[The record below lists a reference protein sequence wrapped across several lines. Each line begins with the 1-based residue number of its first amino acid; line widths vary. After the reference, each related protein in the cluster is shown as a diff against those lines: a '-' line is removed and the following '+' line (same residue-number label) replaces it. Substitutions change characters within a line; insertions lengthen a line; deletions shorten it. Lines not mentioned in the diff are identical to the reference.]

1 MRRIRFIAREMLHLV
16 RAHKMYFIAPI
27 LFTLVVLTI
36 LAFYLGPTA
45 VLTFIY
51 AGL

>member
-1 MRRIRFIAREMLHLV
+1 MRRLWFITKEMLHLI

-27 LFTLVVLTI
+27 LISLVILTL

>member
-1 MRRIRFIAREMLHLV
+1 MRKIWYILKESMSLV
-16 RAHKMYFIAPI
+16 RAHKLYFLAPI
-27 LFTLVVLTI
+27 LISLALLAF